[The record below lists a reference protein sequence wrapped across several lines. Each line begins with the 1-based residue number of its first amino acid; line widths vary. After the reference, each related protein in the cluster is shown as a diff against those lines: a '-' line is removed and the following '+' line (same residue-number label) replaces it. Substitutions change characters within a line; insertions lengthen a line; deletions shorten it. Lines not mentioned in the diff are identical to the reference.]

1 MLKVMTI
8 VGTRPE
14 LIRLSRVIARLDA
27 TVNHVLVHT
36 GQNYD
41 FALNEVFFQ
50 DLGIRKPD
58 HLLGVDTSTLGHVL
72 GETLIRTEEVLLAEK
87 PDAVLVLG
95 DTNSCIAALMAKRM
109 RIPVYHMEAGNRCFD
124 ENVPEETNRR
134 MVDHVADFNL
144 VYTEHARRNL
154 LAEGLHPRR
163 ILLTGSPMKEVLNA
177 YRGQIE
183 ASDILTRL
191 GLTDGKYFLVS
202 AHREENVDSPVRLR
216 MLLDCLVAVHES
228 FGLPVYVST
237 HPRTRKRLLA
247 LEESIESETLVFH
260 EPFGF
265 HDFNRLQL
273 GAACVLSDS
282 GTIAEEST
290 IMGFPAI
297 TLRDAIERPE
307 ALDTGGIITTGLDV
321 QDVVEAVR
329 LTLAG
334 QTGEKARSIPAEYMI
349 ENASVRVANFILSTA
364 RRHAAWAGLRPAP
377 TTSAA
382 AESVS
387 SMPPDPSSARP
398 GH

>member
-27 TVNHVLVHT
+27 TVEHVLVHT

-41 FALNEVFFQ
+41 YSLNEVFFN
-50 DLGIRKPD
+50 DLGIRRPD
-58 HLLGVDTSTLGHVL
+58 HLLEVDTSSLGRVL
-72 GETLIRTEEVLLAEK
+72 GETLIKTEQVLLAER

-95 DTNSCIAALMAKRM
+95 DTNSCVAAVMAKRM

-134 MVDHVADFNL
+134 LVDHVADFNL

-163 ILLTGSPMKEVLNA
+163 ILLTGSPMREVLTE
-177 YRGQIE
+177 YLPQIE
-183 ASDILTRL
+183 ASDVLIRL
-191 GLTDGKYFLVS
+191 GLDEGGYFLVS
-202 AHREENVDSPVRLR
+202 AHREENVDSPDRLR
-216 MLLDCLVAVHES
+216 MLLECLMAVH
-228 FGLPVYVST
+228 GRWGMPVYVST
-237 HPRTRKRLLA
+237 HPRTRKRLEA
-247 LEESIESETLVFH
+247 LPSWTAPDGIVFH

-290 IMGFPAI
+290 ILGFPAI
-297 TLRDAIERPE
+297 TLRDSIERPE
-307 ALDTGGIITTGLDV
+307 ALDTAGIIMTGLDAH
-321 QDVVEAVR
+321 DVVEGVTVAMATRERGGAGVGTVTPADYLVTNTSARAVD
-329 LTLAG
+329 
-334 QTGEKARSIPAEYMI
+334 
-349 ENASVRVANFILSTA
+349 FILSTA
-364 RRHAAWAGLRPAP
+364 RRHHSWAGIRR
-377 TTSAA
+377 S
-382 AESVS
+382 EKV
-387 SMPPDPSSARP
+387 
-398 GH
+398 